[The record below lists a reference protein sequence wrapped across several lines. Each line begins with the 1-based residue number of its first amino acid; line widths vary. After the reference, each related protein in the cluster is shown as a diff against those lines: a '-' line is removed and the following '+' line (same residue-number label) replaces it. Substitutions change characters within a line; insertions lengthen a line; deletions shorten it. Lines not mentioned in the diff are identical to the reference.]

1 MIIVKKLFRNEKITS
16 KLNIPFIDL
25 SKLLFSEKEDPREF
39 YSFGGHFN
47 EKGYKKVA

>member
-1 MIIVKKLFRNEKITS
+1 MIIVKNYLEMKKITS

-25 SKLLFSEKEDPREF
+25 SKLLFSEKEDQGRF

-47 EKGYKKVA
+47 ERI